1 MISQGIIRVSL
12 LSMAGADAMA
22 HCLPLFSEQP
32 KDAKRGGRWIGFV
45 EGISGDVYQPDCRIS
60 GGVQLPR

>member
-1 MISQGIIRVSL
+1 
-12 LSMAGADAMA
+12 MA